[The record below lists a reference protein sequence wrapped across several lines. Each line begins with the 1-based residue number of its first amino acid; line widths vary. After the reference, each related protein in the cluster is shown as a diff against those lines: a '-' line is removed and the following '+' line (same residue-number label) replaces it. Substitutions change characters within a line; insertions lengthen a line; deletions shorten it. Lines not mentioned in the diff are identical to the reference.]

1 MRGALLLLAGLA
13 CASAQA
19 AEGTRPEGP
28 RPEGPRIETLK
39 QIGPALQACW
49 RPPEAAHPFQ
59 VTIRV
64 SFNRDGGV
72 IGKPAVS
79 FSQFTGG
86 DEDRARVAEAVA
98 GALRSCSPLPF
109 SKTLGAAVAGR
120 IFVFRFGRTAPAV
133 AI

>member
-1 MRGALLLLAGLA
+1 MRVALLLGLAGLA
-13 CASAQA
+13 CAPAQA
-19 AEGTRPEGP
+19 AEGPKFEGSK
-28 RPEGPRIETLK
+28 IETLK

-120 IFVFRFGRTAPAV
+120 IFTFRFGRTAPSV